1 MKYIGVAFSDLHM
14 ANWKQFNHDKQ
25 RLNQPLYVINKVRV
39 KALKYDIPMLFAG
52 DLIDHPRHIDNVVL
66 EVLGNASSLLSV
78 SKNKIIGINGNHDLI
93 KINSFKNP
101 QQGYLHHLSKLGAPF
116 QEIDFS
122 HKDEKYYRV
131 HGIPY
136 INGNSDFMEA
146 LEQRLQNLRKDHNI
160 LMVHRDLPGAVEPNG
175 KRIDHTQND
184 IALRKALKKFD
195 LVISGHIHKPQTIP
209 KLGKHVYMLGAP
221 SQQRRSDAFCSMGY
235 WMIKKDFTLKFIPL
249 NLPEFKY
256 HEHDEEPTNNT
267 DYWIRLPKKT
277 TEQTEIEGSFKAGMG
292 RKDLVEEYFKVKGI
306 KNKGKLKLIMDLI
319 DD

>member
-14 ANWKQFNHDKQ
+14 ANWKQFNEDKQ
-25 RLNQPLYVINKVRV
+25 RLNQPLYIIRQVIKAYNKYEV
-39 KALKYDIPMLFAG
+39 PMLFAG

-66 EVLGNASSLLSV
+66 EVLGNIAKELP
-78 SKNKIIGINGNHDLI
+78 KRIIAINGNHDLI
-93 KINSFKNP
+93 KINSFKSP
-101 QQGYLHHLSKLGAPF
+101 QKGYIHHLSKLGAPF
-116 QEIDFS
+116 KEIDFS
-122 HKDEKYYRV
+122 HTDEKYYRV

-175 KRIDHTQND
+175 KRIDEQQHD
-184 IALRKALKKFD
+184 RELRKALKKFD
-195 LVISGHIHKPQTIP
+195 LVIAGHIHKPQSIP
-209 KLGKHVYMLGAP
+209 RLGKHVYMLGAP
-221 SQQRRSDAFCSMGY
+221 SHQRRSDAFCSMGY

-256 HEHDEEPTNNT
+256 HEYDGQPGNST
-267 DYWIRLPKKT
+267 DYWIRLPKKVI
-277 TEQTEIEGSFKAGMG
+277 QTEEVEGNFRASMG